1 VRLLPKL
8 TLGILAASALPL
20 AIAGVM
26 SARLSERAMR
36 DRVRADSAALAAEAA
51 HAVEGFLRDKRA
63 SLAAYTGLAPL
74 ASGSPEVLTGVLRLV
89 YRADGDALIVALLG
103 ADGNERVGAAYLSTP
118 EDAEKLDRVVVSDAE
133 HDAFLARVPWKEAIA
148 TGSAVGAITAGAD
161 GEPRVAVAVALGY
174 DVLAA
179 DMSLARIG
187 GELGALGSGD
197 RRVELVDAKR
207 RAVAGGPETRRAA
220 AVGALL
226 PGDKDPAGPLPGPSV
241 ATVHGTLA
249 AFAPVSGA
257 ALGVLV
263 SQPERTAFAEV
274 RAVATRT
281 WYWVGVSALLALIVG
296 GALARDVAKSVRKL
310 VAGTEKIAGGAYEAR
325 LDATGG
331 DELADLAL
339 AFNKMA
345 AEIGRASDEIK
356 RWNRELEG
364 RVAEKT
370 SELAAAQELMLR
382 SRSLAAM
389 GTLGA
394 GVAHEINNPLTGVL
408 GAAQLLLMELGSD
421 HPARK
426 LLKDIEAQ
434 AQRIRAIVANLLR
447 VAQKEVGDEL
457 VAIDLNRVVE
467 DALMLVGESELKK
480 EKIELERRLDPL
492 PQLRGN
498 PLLLQ
503 EAIIELV
510 TNARRAM
517 PKGGRLTLA
526 TSADNGGLASLR
538 VTDTGRGIEPG
549 IIDKIFDPF
558 FTTKDNWTS
567 TGMGLTLVHKIV
579 EEHKGTIR
587 VDSRPGAGATFTMTF
602 PVAQKAHLA

>member
-36 DRVRADSAALAAEAA
+36 DRVRADSAALAGEAA

-63 SLAAYTGLAPL
+63 SLSAYAGLAPL
-74 ASGSPEVLTGVLRLV
+74 ATGSPEVLTGVLRLV
-89 YRADGDALIVALLG
+89 YRADGDALIVTLLG
-103 ADGNERVGAAYLSTP
+103 SDGAERVGAAYLSTP
-118 EDAEKLDRVVVSDAE
+118 EDAERLDRVAVTDAE
-133 HDAFLARVPWKEAIA
+133 HDEFLGRVPWREALA
-148 TGSAVGAITAGAD
+148 SGSAVGEVIAGPD

-179 DMSLARIG
+179 DLSLARIG
-187 GELGALGSGD
+187 GELGALAAGD
-197 RRVELVDAKR
+197 RRVVLVDAKR
-207 RAVAGGPETRRAA
+207 RAVAGGHG
-220 AVGALL
+220 GALL
-226 PGDKDPAGPLPGPSV
+226 PGDKDPAGPLPGSSV
-241 ATVHGTLA
+241 ASVRGTLA

-257 ALGVLV
+257 PLGVLV
-263 SQPERTAFAEV
+263 SQPEKSAFADV

-296 GALARDVAKSVRKL
+296 GALARDVARQVRRL
-310 VAGTEKIAGGAYEAR
+310 VAGTEKIAGGAYESR

-331 DELADLAL
+331 DELADLAH

-364 RVAEKT
+364 RVADKT
-370 SELAAAQELMLR
+370 RDLAAAQDLMLR

-408 GAAQLLLMELGSD
+408 GAAQLLLMELPQD
-421 HPARK
+421 APARK
-426 LLKDIEAQ
+426 LLKDIETQ

-457 VAIDLNRVVE
+457 VVVDLNRVVE
-467 DALMLVGESELKK
+467 DALMLIGEGELKK
-480 EKIELERRLDPL
+480 EKIELERRLGPL
-492 PQLRGN
+492 PELRGN

-517 PKGGRLTLA
+517 PKGGRLTLV
-526 TSADNGGLASLR
+526 TSTENGQLASLR
-538 VTDTGRGIEPG
+538 VTDTGRGIEPT

-602 PVAQKAHLA
+602 PVAAKAHLA